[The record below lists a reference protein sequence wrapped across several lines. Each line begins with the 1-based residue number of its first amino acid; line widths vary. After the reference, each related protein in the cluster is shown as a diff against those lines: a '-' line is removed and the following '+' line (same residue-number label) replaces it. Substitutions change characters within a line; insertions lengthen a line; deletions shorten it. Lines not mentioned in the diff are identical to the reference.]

1 MTLKQLLDSLTFDE
15 IAPFIDLEDGRNCL
29 AAFKQHFDYLRH
41 LTPTEGVTGEVSVGY
56 WKDPDLEDDEING
69 KGENKNE
76 HQLFARSLEGD
87 YWESCL
93 AKEIVLD
100 DEVAASPA
108 EIAACCLWH
117 TSFYGFL
124 PAEVT
129 DTFNSW
135 HEGKGLTQYYLKKFR
150 DILPTRREM
159 QSVPSFH
166 RVIRRKMR
174 IHRKRR
180 SSDELNMFRELFGED
195 TRKWRYWKRH
205 EINSEYSKRIKINA
219 EFIENVLERGTDVTG
234 PPARAEF
241 GRLFRANHVSIHR
254 CDTFA
259 YDAAGRLE
267 YFRGL
272 VGKYGLLDAQ
282 SSLPNSFVCISAS
295 SAHPLTMEETAEIK
309 AIVTS
314 GHMGEHRVWTKADES
329 CGEELRVDIA
339 YYEQQGS
346 RIKF

>member
-56 WKDPDLEDDEING
+56 WRDPDLEDDEINDTD
-69 KGENKNE
+69 ENENE

-100 DEVAASPA
+100 DEVVASPA

-129 DTFNSW
+129 DTFNSL
-135 HEGKGLTQYYLKKFR
+135 HEGKGQTQYYLKEFR

-166 RVIRRKMR
+166 RAIRKAMKV
-174 IHRKRR
+174 HRKYK
-180 SSDELNMFRELFGED
+180 SSEELREIRELIESD

-205 EINSEYSKRIKINA
+205 EINSEYFKRIKINA
-219 EFIENVLERGTDVTG
+219 EFIEHVLERGTDVTE
-234 PPARAEF
+234 PPAREEL

-259 YDAAGRLE
+259 YDAARRLE
-267 YFRGL
+267 YLRNL
-272 VGKYGLLDAQ
+272 IGKYGLLDGNTH
-282 SSLPNSFVCISAS
+282 LPDSFVCISAS
-295 SAHPLTMEETAEIK
+295 PAHPLTVEETTEIETLL
-309 AIVTS
+309 TS
-314 GHMGEHRVWTKADES
+314 GHTGELRVWTKADES
-329 CGEELRVDIA
+329 CGEELRMDIA
-339 YYEQQGS
+339 YYE
-346 RIKF
+346 

>member
-41 LTPTEGVTGEVSVGY
+41 LTPAEGVTGEVSVGY
-56 WKDPDLEDDEING
+56 WEDPELGDDGIDENEDG
-69 KGENKNE
+69 
-76 HQLFARSLEGD
+76 HRLFAESLEGD
-87 YWESCL
+87 CWESCL
-93 AKEIVLD
+93 AKEIVLED
-100 DEVAASPA
+100 GVTASPA
-108 EIAACCLWH
+108 EIAGCCLWH

-124 PAEVT
+124 PEEVT

-135 HEGKGLTQYYLKKFR
+135 HEGRGMTQYYRNKFR

-159 QSVPSFH
+159 LSVPSFH
-166 RVIRRKMR
+166 QAIRRAMR
-174 IHRKRR
+174 VHRKYR
-180 SSDELNMFRELFGED
+180 SSEELRGIRELFGSD

-205 EINSEYSKRIKINA
+205 EINSEYSKRIKIDA
-219 EFIENVLERGTDVTG
+219 EFIENVLERGTAVTE
-234 PPARAEF
+234 PPAREEF

-267 YFRGL
+267 YLRNL
-272 VGKYGLLDAQ
+272 IGKYGLLDG
-282 SSLPNSFVCISAS
+282 STHLPDSFVCISAS
-295 SAHPLTMEETAEIK
+295 PAHPLTVEETAEIES
-309 AIVTS
+309 IVTS
-314 GHMGEHRVWTKADES
+314 GHTGELRVWTKVDES

-339 YYEQQGS
+339 YYE
-346 RIKF
+346 